1 MKSFWKNMSYVLYTL
16 LIFAVPVLL
25 TVSFCLDWDLAIQG
39 TLWVACLFDFI
50 VVLILVTAFA
60 EASE

>member
-1 MKSFWKNMSYVLYTL
+1 MKSFLKNLLYIAITA

-39 TLWVACLFDFI
+39 ALCVVCLFDFI
-50 VVLILVTAFA
+50 AVLILVVAFA
-60 EASE
+60 DVLE